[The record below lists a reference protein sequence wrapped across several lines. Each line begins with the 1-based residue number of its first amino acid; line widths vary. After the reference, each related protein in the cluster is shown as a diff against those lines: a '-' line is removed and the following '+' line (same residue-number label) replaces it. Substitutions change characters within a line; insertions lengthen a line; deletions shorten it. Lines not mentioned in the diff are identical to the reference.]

1 MHVMETLLWT
11 TLIQSGPGV
20 VGGIVA
26 VLVWLNIKPTLRAM
40 QAELVEFKADRVN
53 CQHERKKVE
62 DDLHR
67 RITVVVEKAAE
78 LKGRVNGR
86 TTV

>member
-1 MHVMETLLWT
+1 METLLWT

-40 QAELVEFKADRVN
+40 QAELVEFKTDRIN
-53 CQHERKKVE
+53 CQSERKAVE
-62 DDLHR
+62 SSLHS
-67 RITVVVEKAAE
+67 RITDVAERAAE

-86 TTV
+86 ATA